1 MIKSYIFKHYF
12 PAYLV
17 SFIAIIFTT
26 LPIIWI
32 FFISIKS
39 KKDSFTRPPKFS
51 FEPIID
57 NYVKTI
63 NNEFF
68 RETFFNSLLITA
80 FGITLSIVIAIFA
93 AYALKRYQIRFKKT
107 FMHWLLLA
115 YMLPEFLFV
124 LPMYS
129 IYQTMGLYD
138 THFGLAL
145 MYQVHALPFSIWML
159 RSFLEEI
166 PKEIDDAALIDG
178 CSPLQMIYKIYIPL
192 ILPGI
197 VATAILNGIWM
208 WNELA
213 IAIGLTFIEAHPIT
227 LGVAQ
232 YRGYASKDWGGMTAS
247 SILALIPM
255 IFFVIVAQ
263 KHIVKGLTLGSLKG

>member
-1 MIKSYIFKHYF
+1 MIKYHSLKHYI
-12 PAYLV
+12 PAYFV
-17 SFIAIIFTT
+17 SLIAIIFTT

-39 KKDSFTRPPKFS
+39 KNDSFTRPPKFF

-57 NYVKTI
+57 NYTKTI

-68 RETFFNSLLITA
+68 RETFFNSLLITF
-80 FGITLSIVIAIFA
+80 FGIILSVVIAIFA

-107 FMHWLLLA
+107 FMQWLLLA

-178 CSPLQMIYKIYIPL
+178 C
-192 ILPGI
+192 
-197 VATAILNGIWM
+197 
-208 WNELA
+208 
-213 IAIGLTFIEAHPIT
+213 
-227 LGVAQ
+227 
-232 YRGYASKDWGGMTAS
+232 
-247 SILALIPM
+247 
-255 IFFVIVAQ
+255 
-263 KHIVKGLTLGSLKG
+263 